1 MALEQTLEK
10 DLVEAMKARNA
21 DKVLVLRMLKTALT
35 NTKIQKKKESLDES
49 EVLDVVQKQAKQR
62 QESIDSF
69 RKAGRQDLVDK
80 EQKEFEILKAY
91 LPAQMSDEELKALIQ
106 KLMAA
111 HGIQVKADMGR
122 LMKELMP
129 AVKGKADGKRVNEIA
144 ASLLH

>member
-35 NTKIQKKKESLDES
+35 NTKIQKKKESLEES

-91 LPAQMSDEELKALIQ
+91 LPAQMSDEEIKALIQ

-111 HGIQVKADMGR
+111 HGIQAKADMGR

-144 ASLLH
+144 ASLLS